1 MRILMSI
8 LILTNINWIYKNHPY
23 EYVFFNSLVK
33 KPYLKFDLDWWGLSN
48 YDQIKYI
55 LNNDNRKNIKVTAVS
70 GTSLEATR
78 KSLLNKEE
86 MSRIEVVKKESDAD
100 YLINNYIGNLNDYSN
115 KYKLIKQIFVSD
127 EKISSLYKLN

>member
-1 MRILMSI
+1 MCI

-55 LNNDNRKNIKVTAVS
+55 LNNDNRRNIKVTAVS

-78 KSLLNKEE
+78 KNLLNKEE
-86 MSRIEVVKKESDAD
+86 MSRIEVNRVIKFQRRAHKPKSKNQANESKGE
-100 YLINNYIGNLNDYSN
+100 LRMRP
-115 KYKLIKQIFVSD
+115 FFP
-127 EKISSLYKLN
+127 